1 MAAVAPALHHL
12 PAHLLHLLVEGE
24 QIGRRHALLGQ
35 GRCLCGLGR
44 PEAEL
49 PLCEARDLFAAMGY
63 KPALAETE
71 ALLEQAAPAPTS

>member
-1 MAAVAPALHHL
+1 MPEAAVRWQEFGNVPERA
-12 PAHLLHLLVEGE
+12 
-24 QIGRRHALLGQ
+24 HALLGQ